1 MRKVRKYVV
10 ILLMIILT
18 IPDLLWAIF
27 NLALAAMLYLLGK
40 LISDKKLKQYGFNI
54 AISVDQF
61 FATKALGQD
70 PDITISMALGYAKK
84 RMNQGTAKVDRVWLW
99 FAAVV
104 NTMFWF
110 QSDHVVEAIEDDE
123 EMNDGVWTLHDSKP
137 PQKLGKDV

>member
-1 MRKVRKYVV
+1 
-10 ILLMIILT
+10 MIILT
-18 IPDLLWAIF
+18 IPDVLWAVF
-27 NLALAAMLYLLGK
+27 NLALAVMLYLLGK
-40 LISDKKLKQYGFNI
+40 ILSDRKLKQYGFNI

-84 RMNQGTAKVDRVWLW
+84 RMSLGTAKVDRVWLL
-99 FAAVV
+99 FASVV

-123 EMNDGVWTLHDSKP
+123 QMGDGVWTLHDSIEP
-137 PQKLGKDV
+137 IEIGKDV